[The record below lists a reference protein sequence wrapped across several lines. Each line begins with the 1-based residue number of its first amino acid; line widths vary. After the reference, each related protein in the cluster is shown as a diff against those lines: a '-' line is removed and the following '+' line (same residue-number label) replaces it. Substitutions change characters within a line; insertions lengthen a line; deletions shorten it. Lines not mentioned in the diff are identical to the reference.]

1 MVKVL
6 VVEDSST
13 QAVQIKY
20 VLKNEGF
27 QVIVAGDGDEALDL
41 VDSFQP
47 DVVLTDLQMP
57 NMDGLTLVSAIR
69 KTRASLPVVLMTD
82 HGNEDIA
89 MRALMG
95 GAASYIP
102 KRRLKEDVAATL
114 RDVLEMAQAAN
125 EQKDLERCMVEC
137 QTKYVLENN
146 SQLVNQLIAQIEYQL
161 GAIEFADVNEILQ
174 LNVAVH
180 EALDNA
186 VYHGNLELSS
196 ELRESGGIA
205 YHEEADR
212 RRSVEPYM
220 DRRVHV
226 STSISRERL
235 EVVVRDEGNGFD
247 PTAVD
252 NPTSQSNLERIT
264 GRGLLLMRTFM
275 DEVTFNDNGTQ
286 VTLVKH
292 AKPKDAS

>member
-41 VDSFQP
+41 VESFQP

-69 KTRASLPVVLMTD
+69 KSRKSLPVVLMTD

-89 MRALMG
+89 MQALMC

-114 RDVLEMAQAAN
+114 RDVLEMSQAAI
-125 EQKDLERCMVEC
+125 EQKDLERCMTEC

-161 GAIEFADVNEILQ
+161 GAIEFAEANEILQ
-174 LNVAVH
+174 LNVAIH

-186 VYHGNLELSS
+186 IYHGNLELSS
-196 ELRESGGIA
+196 ELRESGGMA

-212 RRSVEPYM
+212 RRTAEPYKN
-220 DRRVHV
+220 RHVHV
-226 STSISRERL
+226 STCISRERL
-235 EVVVRDEGNGFD
+235 KVVVLDEGHGFD
-247 PTAVD
+247 PAAVD

-275 DEVTFNDNGTQ
+275 DDVKFNDKGTQ
-286 VTLVKH
+286 VTLVKN
-292 AKPKDAS
+292 AKKKDAS